1 MGSRLALWRSNAR
14 PGVRGSLYYLCFWS
28 SVGMYV
34 PFINVYF
41 TNLGLSGQQI
51 AMFGA
56 ISPLA
61 VLLFNPLVGA
71 TADRRGWHVQLLLSM
86 LAFTALS
93 QIALAFPTSFFTILP
108 VMVMLAV
115 ARGPIAP
122 LADSMIAGMA
132 VRHQLA
138 YGKLR
143 LWGSVGYAVTSLLGG
158 IWWAKTGYPTMFIL
172 TGCMT
177 GLVAIVAN
185 SLDHTPELRKTTV
198 KPAKAPRDAAFIA
211 IVIITGLVGA
221 AFSMVSMFDGNL
233 IQKLS
238 GGSTMMLGILP
249 CVIASTEVPVM
260 LKADRV
266 IARFG
271 TAKTLAIAT
280 LILGLGFIGSGMVSE
295 AWMLIPI
302 GMFRA
307 CGFGLYSV
315 AIIRLITERIP
326 TNLLAT
332 AQGLISAIGGGLSP
346 LLATQA
352 GGYMFDVS
360 GPQLVFIVAGT
371 CIGLATLVVGLGL
384 KLNWFKPATTMNA

>member
-28 SVGMYV
+28 SVGMYI

-86 LAFTALS
+86 LALTGLS
-93 QIALAFPTSFFTILP
+93 QIALAFPTTFFTILP
-108 VMVMLAV
+108 VMVVLAV
-115 ARGPIAP
+115 VRGPIAP

-172 TGCMT
+172 TGLMT

-185 SLDHTPELRKTTV
+185 SLDHTPELRKTAT
-198 KPAKAPRDAAFIA
+198 KSAKAPRDAAFIA
-211 IVIITGLVGA
+211 IVVITSLVGA

-233 IQKLS
+233 IQRIS
-238 GGSTMMLGILP
+238 GSTIMLGVLP

-260 LKADRV
+260 LNADRV

-271 TAKTLAIAT
+271 TAKTLAAST

-326 TNLLAT
+326 TTLLAT
-332 AQGLISAIGGGLSP
+332 AQGLISAIAGGLSP

-352 GGYMFDVS
+352 GGYMFDIS
-360 GPQLVFIVAGT
+360 GPQLVFIAAGL
-371 CIGLATLVVGLGL
+371 CIGLATLVVWLGL
-384 KLNWFKPATTMNA
+384 KLNWFKPIAQTNA